1 MTPPIENVSTWL
13 VDWSLVTIIDNTLP
27 PRDPNDDDNED
38 DEDDENDGPAVI
50 REPEPD
56 EYRTTA
62 STFAPR
68 VKALRGTDQ
77 LPSRLPPKPEQ
88 DSTAAVTGPLSLATL
103 GCTSLDSRCV
113 AWAWRRS

>member
-1 MTPPIENVSTWL
+1 MSRHPTGADMTLPIENVPTWL

-38 DEDDENDGPAVI
+38 DEDDEDDERHDERHDEDDEDDEDDGPAVI

-56 EYRTTA
+56 EYRTAA

-77 LPSRLPPKPEQ
+77 LPSRL
-88 DSTAAVTGPLSLATL
+88 
-103 GCTSLDSRCV
+103 
-113 AWAWRRS
+113 